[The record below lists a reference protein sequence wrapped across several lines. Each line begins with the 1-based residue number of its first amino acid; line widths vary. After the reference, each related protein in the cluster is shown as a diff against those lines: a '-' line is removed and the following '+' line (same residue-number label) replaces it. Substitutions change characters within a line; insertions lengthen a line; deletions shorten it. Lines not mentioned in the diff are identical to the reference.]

1 MAMVSGNGKGQGS
14 PSRRGSYIPMSEI
27 NVTPMVDVMLVL
39 LVVFMI
45 SAYSAVKLDP
55 RDVPWLFQS
64 ATSNTDRESHSFS
77 LLWPSQLQYFMA
89 LEDV

>member
-1 MAMVSGNGKGQGS
+1 M
-14 PSRRGSYIPMSEI
+14 SRWRFHDSFYAA
-27 NVTPMVDVMLVL
+27 TH
-39 LVVFMI
+39 VVFMI